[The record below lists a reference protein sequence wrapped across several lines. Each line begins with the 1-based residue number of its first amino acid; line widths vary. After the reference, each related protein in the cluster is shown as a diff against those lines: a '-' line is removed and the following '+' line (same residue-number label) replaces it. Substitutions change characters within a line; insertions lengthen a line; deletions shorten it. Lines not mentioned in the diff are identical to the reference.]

1 MLDGSAEVRILSSRC
16 SNSKGRIKDD
26 TTRVKYLTHKVL
38 LVRSNLGKKFSEIIY
53 SAFCENFFFQIERQ
67 VITTTISSLK
77 RIGS

>member
-38 LVRSNLGKKFSEIIY
+38 LVRSNLGKKFSEMEVRHILNGN
-53 SAFCENFFFQIERQ
+53 AQICLEDLNSF
-67 VITTTISSLK
+67 ICCTY
-77 RIGS
+77 